1 VDLDE
6 LANVVYPD
14 RLKRYFRNLS
24 RRKEE
29 AKAIRD
35 WIAQGKP
42 ARPPHALKAAVV
54 KDYGCKHSIET
65 LVETGTYLGDMVESC
80 KDSFR
85 RIITIELSRD
95 LHARATERFEA
106 DKHVCVLHGDSS
118 EVLPRLL
125 ARLDGR
131 CLFWLDAHYSGGVT
145 AQGDVL
151 TPIYAELDCIF
162 GARACNHVVLVDDAG
177 DFVGTEGYPT
187 IGELQKFVAERRPES
202 RFEVRDDIIRIVT

>member
-1 VDLDE
+1 MALGG
-6 LANVVYPD
+6 LADAMYPD

-29 AKAIRD
+29 AKVIRD
-35 WIAQGKP
+35 WIARGKP
-42 ARPPHALKAAVV
+42 LRPPHALKAAVV
-54 KDYGCKHSIET
+54 KDYGSRYSIET

-95 LHARATERFEA
+95 LHARATERFKA
-106 DKHVCVLHGDSS
+106 DKHVSVLHGDSS
-118 EVLPRLL
+118 DVLLHVL

-151 TPIYAELDCIF
+151 TPIYTELDCIF
-162 GARACNHVVLVDDAG
+162 GARASNHIVLVDDAG

-187 IGELQKFVAERRPES
+187 IAELRKFVADRRPDS
-202 RFEVRDDIIRIVT
+202 GFEVRDDIIRILT